1 MSRGNWAKRPTPSCT
16 WRRAGPRGPSWDLLL
31 PGSRRRPRVRQRHPR
46 RHRVRPL
53 RAEPQYPPLDP
64 DGRPAPEH
72 RLHGPN
78 HRRGRTTRA
87 AVVGARV
94 TTGTRVG
101 ALFVREVGIVNDG
114 DPGIFSGAGELAFDF
129 ALYTGDG
136 GRAAHRG
143 FQRDLNSGE
152 LVAQPFGRGRSAFE
166 LGPLTDVVTVYVM
179 GVEKDT
185 GSFWPADLEFSP
197 RSLPRS
203 TTASESPD
211 GVGVDALQTFDL
223 PVRDGGHHLE
233 FHLRSALGCVDEGRG
248 TFACARVASDGL
260 ATVTEV
266 GAGRELALG
275 TSDLPGPRLHAVA
288 VVRPRGHTRR
298 AARGHGR
305 ACGDRARAGGRCLGP
320 RLDHRRPSRRPGPVP
335 G

>member
-1 MSRGNWAKRPTPSCT
+1 M
-16 WRRAGPRGPSWDLLL
+16 
-31 PGSRRRPRVRQRHPR
+31 
-46 RHRVRPL
+46 
-53 RAEPQYPPLDP
+53 
-64 DGRPAPEH
+64 
-72 RLHGPN
+72 
-78 HRRGRTTRA
+78 
-87 AVVGARV
+87 VGARV

-275 TSDLPGPRLHAVA
+275 TTELPGPRLDAVA
-288 VVRPRGHTRR
+288 AVPPSGAHPLRCSRSRPSVRCSCASGRTVPGTTTGSPS
-298 AARGHGR
+298 AFSTTWTGARVSR
-305 ACGDRARAGGRCLGP
+305 
-320 RLDHRRPSRRPGPVP
+320 RRPDAGRHAHHPHVGILRP
-335 G
+335 